1 MTPRRLPDGL
11 RRPALRA
18 QAWPRADYEAAHE
31 RIPDAL
37 LDAHRRAGITD
48 RSIWRSGSNL
58 FHLVECDDLPAAL
71 PQLEHDPT
79 NERWQ
84 EFIGAYVDHLAAPGD
99 GTMLPLVWRMR
110 DQV

>member
-1 MTPRRLPDGL
+1 MAYV
-11 RRPALRA
+11 ALHTMLK
-18 QAWPRADYEAAHE
+18 PGHEADYEAAHE

-48 RSIWRSGSNL
+48 WSIWRSGRDL
-58 FHLVECDDLPAAL
+58 FHLVECDDFPAAL
-71 PQLEHDPT
+71 RQLEREPA

-84 EFIGAYVDHLAAPGD
+84 AFIGVHLDQLAAHGD
-99 GTMLPLVWRMR
+99 GPMLPLVWRMR